1 MVDSGR
7 TQAAYVFTVLILELG
22 IIHLGVESGI
32 VGQYCLCG
40 DIFCQPVSLSVS
52 NIVIDIFGIIAGI
65 LGLITISQQRSALNS
80 KHRRRQRLQWSSV
93 MPNIGSVRFYVCGYL
108 PPIANSVV
116 SPITSIIFLNTCLT
130 IVCFVC
136 FPIEISIF
144 LQVFNPKHDSNKQ
157 RLSYKMQRDR

>member
-65 LGLITISQQRSALNS
+65 LGLITISQQRSALTKIVVIVAVILGIFAIASLIAGFVVNS
-80 KHRRRQRLQWSSV
+80 QTIS
-93 MPNIGSVRFYVCGYL
+93 GVR
-108 PPIANSVV
+108 S
-116 SPITSIIFLNTCLT
+116 
-130 IVCFVC
+130 
-136 FPIEISIF
+136 
-144 LQVFNPKHDSNKQ
+144 
-157 RLSYKMQRDR
+157 R